1 MESSLRDQLVLPQ
14 LRRPETW
21 PSRPGVRLRID
32 LTDPP
37 PECSNQGESAYAAGL
52 TALRQGEVL
61 AALENFRAVVTQDG
75 TGLYSTARLLALLL
89 SAEVGDVASLK
100 ALLEPCLTNAQP
112 DLFAQRAIEDAALDV
127 YDRAGEGTR
136 AIRVGE
142 CLDQPAVTAQIAL
155 AACLL
160 AVGQVKEAVSA
171 LEDGITVWEARHT
184 AWTVERDRH
193 IDQILC
199 ERLWNGTRDGDVT
212 DFYRRAGLGDG
223 LELRKFPTKLTE
235 DWYYE
240 EHRDELYAEVVRR
253 AASPGSTAP
262 RRAGGPLVGFD
273 DTMCRLYGDLGDFD
287 AIIRYVETY
296 PPWEGSSVQR
306 AVALSDKGMP
316 DAALVALDD
325 YLRKPESQTWAN
337 LARYQKAA
345 ILLEQGD
352 RRRARR
358 ELARLYADDPQY
370 PDRRGLRA
378 SVEAAAPRTS
388 RAPIPEEVRHAVWRR
403 DQGRCVTC
411 GSQEKLEFDHII
423 PVSRGGAN
431 TERNLQLLCESC
443 NRSKSATI

>member
-1 MESSLRDQLVLPQ
+1 
-14 LRRPETW
+14 
-21 PSRPGVRLRID
+21 
-32 LTDPP
+32 
-37 PECSNQGESAYAAGL
+37 
-52 TALRQGEVL
+52 
-61 AALENFRAVVTQDG
+61 
-75 TGLYSTARLLALLL
+75 
-89 SAEVGDVASLK
+89 
-100 ALLEPCLTNAQP
+100 
-112 DLFAQRAIEDAALDV
+112 
-127 YDRAGEGTR
+127 
-136 AIRVGE
+136 
-142 CLDQPAVTAQIAL
+142 
-155 AACLL
+155 
-160 AVGQVKEAVSA
+160 
-171 LEDGITVWEARHT
+171 
-184 AWTVERDRH
+184 
-193 IDQILC
+193 
-199 ERLWNGTRDGDVT
+199 
-212 DFYRRAGLGDG
+212 
-223 LELRKFPTKLTE
+223 
-235 DWYYE
+235 
-240 EHRDELYAEVVRR
+240 
-253 AASPGSTAP
+253 
-262 RRAGGPLVGFD
+262 VGFD